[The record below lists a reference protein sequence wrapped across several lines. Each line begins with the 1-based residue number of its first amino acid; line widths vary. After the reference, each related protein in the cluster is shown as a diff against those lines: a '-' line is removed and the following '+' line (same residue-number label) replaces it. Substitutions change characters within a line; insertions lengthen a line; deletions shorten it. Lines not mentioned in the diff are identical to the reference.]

1 MKRFLMISLV
11 SAFTAAGCGGG
22 GGDGGS
28 GGGGGDAGSAAG
40 MYSGITAN
48 GNALEGVVLDN
59 GTYWFVY
66 TEADSSTFGGVLQ
79 GTGNLQGSAFNSSNG
94 KDFSLEDEEIYDVTL
109 NANSIAETSLDGT
122 LGYPGG
128 TTLSF
133 TSDYDADYEQTP
145 SLATLAGT
153 YFGFVESSAGE
164 GEFSATATISA
175 SGAVSGSSA
184 TGCNISGTA
193 SVHASGNVY
202 DVSISFGGGTCA
214 EGTATFNG
222 IAYFGN
228 DGRLYTLAHDDS
240 RSDGILFVG
249 TNSN

>member
-1 MKRFLMISLV
+1 MKRFLVISLISSFV
-11 SAFTAAGCGGG
+11 AAGCGGG
-22 GGDGGS
+22 GGGDDGS
-28 GGGGGDAGSAAG
+28 ADGDAGSAVG
-40 MYSGITAN
+40 MYTGTTAN

-66 TEADSSTFGGVLQ
+66 TEAGGSTFGGVLQ

-128 TTLSF
+128 TTVSF

-153 YFGFVESSAGE
+153 YFGFIESSA

-175 SGAVSGSSA
+175 SGAVSGSST

-214 EGTATFNG
+214 QGTATFNG

-228 DGRLYTLAHDDS
+228 DGRLYALTHNDS
-240 RSDGILFVG
+240 RSDGLLFVG
-249 TNSN
+249 TTDA